1 MRGRR
6 GRGEGRALYKY
17 VARRLLIAIPTLFA
31 VSILIF
37 VLMRILPGD
46 PLVSFL
52 GLELNQIQQITEE
65 QRNALLAELG
75 MDRPWVAQYASWMG
89 GVLHGDLG
97 KSFLRD
103 DAIAGVIAQRGV
115 LSAEIGILGVVIALM
130 IGLPVGVISA
140 VKPNSVLDGLSSFSA
155 VLFLAIPGFW
165 LALLIVVAG
174 IGWFDYKA
182 PITNIPLWENPWKN
196 FQIIIG
202 PAFVIGVGAA
212 AFIARITR
220 SSLFEVLHEDYVRTA
235 RAKGLTKRLVL
246 LRHAFPNALLPV
258 VTVSGLLLAFT
269 LGGSI
274 TVEIAFV
281 VPGLGKTLQQA
292 IVSRDL
298 LMVQN
303 LVLLYAGIFI
313 IANLL
318 IDLTYTKIDPRIRL
332 N

>member
-1 MRGRR
+1 MAG
-6 GRGEGRALYKY
+6 
-17 VARRLLIAIPTLFA
+17 RLLIAIPTLFA
-31 VSILIF
+31 VSLIIF

-52 GLELNQIQQITEE
+52 GLELSQIQQITAE
-65 QRNALLAELG
+65 QREALLAELG
-75 MDRPWVAQYASWMG
+75 LDRPWVVQYATWMG
-89 GVLHGDLG
+89 GVLRGDLG
-97 KSFLRD
+97 KSFLRGD
-103 DAIAGVIAQRGV
+103 DIAGVIAQRGM
-115 LSAEIGILGVVIALM
+115 LSAEIGILGVIIALL
-130 IGLPVGVISA
+130 IGLPVGVVSA
-140 VKPNSVLDGLSSFSA
+140 IKPNSVLDGISSFSA

-182 PITNIPLWENPWKN
+182 PITNIPPWENPWKN
-196 FQIIIG
+196 FQIVIG

-220 SSLFEVLHEDYVRTA
+220 SSLFEVLHEDYIRTA
-235 RAKGLTKRLVL
+235 RAKGLKGRLVL
-246 LRHAFPNALLPV
+246 IRHALPNALLPV
-258 VTVSGLLLAFT
+258 ITVSGLLLAFS

-292 IVSRDL
+292 ITARDL

-303 LVLLYAGIFI
+303 LALVYAGIFI

-318 IDLTYTKIDPRIRL
+318 IDLTYQRIDPRIRI
-332 N
+332 NE

>member
-1 MRGRR
+1 M
-6 GRGEGRALYKY
+6 YKY
-17 VARRLLIAIPTLFA
+17 VARRLIIAIPTLFA
-31 VSILIF
+31 VSLLIF

-75 MDRPWVAQYASWMG
+75 MDRPWVVQYANWMG
-89 GVLHGDLG
+89 GVWHGDLG
-97 KSFLRD
+97 KSFLRGD
-103 DAIAGVIAQRGV
+103 DIAGVIAQRGV
-115 LSAEIGILGVVIALM
+115 LSAEIGILGVVIALL
-130 IGLPVGVISA
+130 IGLPVGVVSA
-140 VKPNSVLDGLSSFSA
+140 VKPNSVLDGFSSFSA

-174 IGWFDYKA
+174 IGWFGYKA
-182 PITNIPLWENPWKN
+182 PITNIPLWEDPWKN

-235 RAKGLTKRLVL
+235 RAKGLSNRLVL

-258 VTVSGLLLAFT
+258 ITVSGLLLAFT

-292 IVSRDL
+292 IVARDL

-303 LVLLYAGIFI
+303 LVLFYAGIFI

-318 IDLTYTKIDPRIRL
+318 IDLAYTKIDPRIRI

>member
-1 MRGRR
+1 M
-6 GRGEGRALYKY
+6 YKY
-17 VARRLLIAIPTLFA
+17 IARRLLIAIPTLFA
-31 VSILIF
+31 VSLIIF

-52 GLELNQIQQITEE
+52 GLELSQVQQITVE
-65 QRNALLAELG
+65 QREALLAELG
-75 MDRPWVAQYASWMG
+75 LDRPWVVQYASWMG
-89 GVLHGDLG
+89 GVLRGDLG
-97 KSFLRD
+97 KSFLRGD
-103 DAIAGVIAQRGV
+103 NISSVIAQRGV
-115 LSAEIGILGVVIALM
+115 LSAEIGILGVTIALL

-140 VKPNSVLDGLSSFSA
+140 VKPNSLLDGISSFSA

-182 PITNIPLWENPWKN
+182 PITNIPLWENPWTN
-196 FQIIIG
+196 FQIVIG

-212 AFIARITR
+212 AFVARITR
-220 SSLFEVLHEDYVRTA
+220 SSLFEVLNEDYVRTA
-235 RAKGLTKRLVL
+235 RAKGLKDRLVL
-246 LRHAFPNALLPV
+246 IRHALPNALLPV
-258 VTVSGLLLAFT
+258 ITVSGLLLAFS

-292 IVSRDL
+292 ITARDL

-303 LVLLYAGIFI
+303 LALIYAGIFI

-318 IDLTYTKIDPRIRL
+318 IDLTYSRIDPRIRI
-332 N
+332 NE